1 MDDIITCD
9 ICYYNNKLL
18 YELSCCN
25 NTKKICQDCLDSLQ
39 RRYCPYCREKL
50 DDNLFTQ
57 KGISRS
63 LPERFTWDDYFAQEM
78 ETHIEEYSSN
88 LEQNSRI
95 LRRQVNRMRRRY
107 LTEINTRNR
116 LGNTLTSRERRDSN
130 RRSRRQL
137 RNYSRNV
144 RNRININN
152 DIDDEIFTLEL
163 ES

>member
-1 MDDIITCD
+1 
-9 ICYYNNKLL
+9 
-18 YELSCCN
+18 
-25 NTKKICQDCLDSLQ
+25 
-39 RRYCPYCREKL
+39 
-50 DDNLFTQ
+50 
-57 KGISRS
+57 
-63 LPERFTWDDYFAQEM
+63 M

-95 LRRQVNRMRRRY
+95 LRRQVYRMRRRY

-152 DIDDEIFTLEL
+152 VLFPFVGDLCLILIKY
-163 ES
+163 